1 MKITPIAAPL
11 LPDVWPHVAPLLDKA
26 VSLSPELIK
35 IQDVYEAALSGAYVI
50 WVALDEE
57 NGEFAGVITT
67 RIISYPRCKA
77 MAMDFIG
84 GTRMKEWLEMA
95 HEAIEEHAKRN
106 DCTRLEGYGRR
117 AWSRFLEPHGWEQ
130 AYITYKKDLTDG

>member
-1 MKITPIAAPL
+1 MKFTPIAPQM
-11 LPDVWPHVAPLLDKA
+11 LPDVWQHVAPLLDKA

-35 IQDVYEAALSGAYVI
+35 IQDVYEAALAGVYLV
-50 WVALDEE
+50 WVAVDEE
-57 NGEFAGVITT
+57 KGEFVGVITT
-67 RIISYPRCKA
+67 RIISYPRTKA

-84 GTRMKEWLEMA
+84 GARMKEWLGMA

-106 DCTRLEGYGRR
+106 ECSHLEGYGRR